1 MGKFIILVFETQYFR
16 GKWAHYSY
24 SPAPLYVTED
34 CSSRTKKALLR
45 SPDTSTLPP
54 TKRLAG
60 AFSRKGQLKPL
71 RPETVLIVDQEFS
84 VRSNHVRHF

>member
-1 MGKFIILVFETQYFR
+1 MGKSIIFVCETQYFKA
-16 GKWAHYSY
+16 GGHTILIL
-24 SPAPLYVTED
+24 PPPLFGRRLLFEEKAL
-34 CSSRTKKALLR
+34 SRT
-45 SPDTSTLPP
+45 PDTSTLPP